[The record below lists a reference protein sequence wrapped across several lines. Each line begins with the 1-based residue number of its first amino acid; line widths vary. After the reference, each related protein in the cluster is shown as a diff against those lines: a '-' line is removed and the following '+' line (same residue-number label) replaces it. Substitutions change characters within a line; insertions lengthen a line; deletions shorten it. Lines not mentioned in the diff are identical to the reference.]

1 MQGLGKLDTGLC
13 LHQGPQRH
21 AWGCASAG
29 TGGSGS
35 AHRTQLH
42 LRRLRATGDGSA
54 EPPPEGSE
62 KEAEP
67 GALGRRR
74 RRSGRRGDGA
84 NAEADGGKGEAL
96 SIDNFNPVVMGRK
109 SRRVLA
115 RPLLLAVLHCKG
127 ATCSLLTMRPRPPS
141 C

>member
-1 MQGLGKLDTGLC
+1 MQGLGKPDAALC
-13 LHQGPQRH
+13 YHQGLQRR
-21 AWGCASAG
+21 AWGCPSAG
-29 TGGSGS
+29 TCGSGS
-35 AHRTQLH
+35 AQHTHLH

-62 KEAEP
+62 QETET

-115 RPLLLAVLHCKG
+115 VLHCRL
-127 ATCSLLTMRPRPPS
+127 ATGLLITTPRLQAI
-141 C
+141 